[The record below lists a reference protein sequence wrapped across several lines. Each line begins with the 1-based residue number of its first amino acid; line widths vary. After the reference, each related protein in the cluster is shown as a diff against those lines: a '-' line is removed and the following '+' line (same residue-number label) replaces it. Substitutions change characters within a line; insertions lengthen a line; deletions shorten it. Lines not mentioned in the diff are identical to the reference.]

1 MFHYAF
7 LEQKRKGD
15 VLVLELELEEEG
27 AVVETWIDILFQISH
42 LLVVEEEGGLENF
55 QIQPVSSQWTVM
67 EETHFFK
74 ATSLK
79 EVEEEEEIQFQM
91 MHWKVEEEVE
101 MEVEEGTHFPL
112 HYFQG

>member
-1 MFHYAF
+1 MCWFRA
-7 LEQKRKGD
+7 GAGGG
-15 VLVLELELEEEG
+15 G

-55 QIQPVSSQWTVM
+55 QFSLYLLKWTVK
-67 EETHFFK
+67 EKHIFQ

-101 MEVEEGTHFPL
+101 MEVEEGTHFSFAL
-112 HYFQG
+112 FSGLR

>member
-67 EETHFFK
+67 EETHFFQ

-91 MHWKVEEEVE
+91 MHWKVVQTVDCRAPRSIRFSRQE
-101 MEVEEGTHFPL
+101 
-112 HYFQG
+112 Y